1 MKIALTNWKTLWDDV
16 RARMAGSSTSD
27 LGFETSA
34 DSYWTL
40 VRMLVYKFEM
50 KTSSS
55 GTITP
60 TSTARQINSNGNGT
74 GVEHVPHRGPTG
86 HSGLLV
92 KIPGK
97 MNPCLD
103 FMPLPADCDNQGAH
117 LRKILT
123 D

>member
-1 MKIALTNWKTLWDDV
+1 MKTALTNWKTLWDDV
-16 RARMAGSSTSD
+16 RAKMSGSQNND

-50 KTSSS
+50 KTTSS
-55 GTITP
+55 GTATP
-60 TSTARQINSNGNGT
+60 ISAAKVLYTNSDGSKA
-74 GVEHVPHRGPTG
+74 EHLPSRGPTG
-86 HSGLLV
+86 QSDSFIKVAGT
-92 KIPGK
+92 

-103 FMPLPADCDNQGAH
+103 FMPLPADCDDQGAH